1 MLGWSFVSIHVESFL
16 ALDGILQFHDGH
28 VFVEF
33 PCPPRL
39 YQLVGKLA
47 VWSPVVWDSKG
58 ALK

>member
-1 MLGWSFVSIHVESFL
+1 MFGWSFVSIHVESFL

-33 PCPPRL
+33 PNPK
-39 YQLVGKLA
+39 VVSTSGKLA
-47 VWSPVVWDSKG
+47 VWGPVVWDSKG